1 MVDATFKINTFLNKH
16 LCLFTQG
23 LTYKNKNI
31 KVGAE
36 IFPSN
41 PDGGNKHDDSEK
53 RIDRTDILLLGY
65 TIGTLLNAAYSRQA
79 NYELRLTMIKF
90 LSHSSWTTFSP

>member
-1 MVDATFKINTFLNKH
+1 MRSEDSSTGTTTVDMVDATFKINTFLNKH
-16 LCLFTQG
+16 LCLFTQW

-31 KVGAE
+31 KVCAE

-53 RIDRTDILLLGY
+53 RID
-65 TIGTLLNAAYSRQA
+65 S
-79 NYELRLTMIKF
+79 
-90 LSHSSWTTFSP
+90 